1 MIKERLFKQKANDVT
16 AEKIDKKKNFRR
28 LVHYI
33 KPYWFSVLMN
43 IVFNILSIV
52 FSLFSFSMVVP
63 FLNLLFNP
71 RNLVLVKPD
80 FALNTDTLLQTLNYY
95 ISQLITYY
103 GHRTALIFICIMLV
117 IAFFL
122 RNLTTYFALYFMVGA
137 RAGTIK
143 DIRNDLYKKIMILPL
158 SFYSHHKKGD
168 IMARITTDVQEI
180 EVSIISYLDVFIKS
194 PLTIIAYFAYMVGVS
209 WRLTLFVILLLPIGG
224 LIIGWIGKS
233 LKKNSLE
240 GQNRFAGMLAT
251 IEETIG
257 GLRIIKAFN
266 AIGYSSDKFN
276 EQNDQYTKTIKYV
289 NRKRDLSSPMSEFLS
304 SIIIAIVIWFGATLI
319 LDAIGSGNPASIT
332 AANFIAYI
340 VVFSQIISPA
350 KSFSQGFYSLQK
362 GMASADRIFEVLD
375 ADEVIVEKP
384 NAKPIPDFNEAIV
397 YNDVSFHYKDIDVLH
412 NINITIPKGQMIAL
426 VGESGGGKSTLVD
439 LLPRFYDVTHG
450 SITIDG
456 TDVRDFKICDVRG
469 LMGIV
474 SQESILF
481 NDTVFNNIAFGLEHA
496 TREDV
501 IEAAK
506 IANAHDFI
514 MEMEDGYDTLIGDRG
529 MNLSG
534 GQRQRIS
541 IARAVLKNPPILILD
556 EATSSLDTESE
567 RLVQEALSKVMSNR
581 TSIVIAHRLST
592 IQNADEILVMV
603 KGQIVE
609 RGKHDELIAKGGVY
623 KRLTDLQSFN

>member
-1 MIKERLFKQKANDVT
+1 M
-16 AEKIDKKKNFRR
+16 DKKRNFRR
-28 LVHYI
+28 ILHYV
-33 KPYWFSVLMN
+33 KPYWFSIMMN
-43 IVFNILSIV
+43 IVFNILAIV
-52 FSLFSFSMVVP
+52 FSLFSFSMIVP

-71 RNLVLVKPD
+71 DNLTLVKPE
-80 FALNTDTLLQTLNYY
+80 FAIDTDTLLAMLDYY
-95 ISQLITYY
+95 VSYIIVLKGQAN
-103 GHRTALIFICIMLV
+103 ALIFICLLLV
-117 IAFFL
+117 LAFFL
-122 RNLTTYFALYFMVGA
+122 RNITTYFALYFMVGA
-137 RAGTIK
+137 RAGTIM

-158 SFYSHHKKGD
+158 SFYSKHKKGD

-194 PLTIIAYFAYMVGVS
+194 PLTIAAYFAYMLGVS
-209 WRLTLFVILLLPIGG
+209 WRLTLFVVLLLPIGG

-233 LKKNSLE
+233 LKKDSLE
-240 GQNRFAGMLAT
+240 GQNLFAGMIAT

-266 AIGYSSDKFN
+266 AIGYSSEKFN
-276 EQNDQYTKTIKYV
+276 EQNGLYTRVIKFV

-304 SIIIAIVIWFGATLI
+304 SIIIAIVVWFGATLI
-319 LDAIGSGNPASIT
+319 LNAAATPGAEPSIT

-375 ADEVIVEKP
+375 AEEVIVEKQD
-384 NAKPIPDFNEAIV
+384 ALELPDFKDSII
-397 YNDVSFHYKDIDVLH
+397 YNNVSFHYNEVNVLK
-412 NINITIPKGQMIAL
+412 NINLTIPKGKMIAL

-439 LLPRFYDVTHG
+439 LLPRFYDVSEGH
-450 SITIDG
+450 ILIDG
-456 TDVRDFKICDVRG
+456 TDIRDFKISDVRG

-496 TREDV
+496 TREAV

-514 MEMEDGYDTLIGDRG
+514 MEMEDGYDTVIGDRG

-567 RLVQEALSKVMSNR
+567 RLVQEALAKVMTNR
-581 TSIVIAHRLST
+581 TSVVIAHRLST
-592 IQNADEILVMV
+592 IQNADEIIVMV

-609 RGKHDELIAKGGVY
+609 RGKHEELIELGGVY
-623 KRLTDLQSFN
+623 KRLTDLQSFNN

>member
-1 MIKERLFKQKANDVT
+1 M
-16 AEKIDKKKNFRR
+16 DKKRNFRR
-28 LVHYI
+28 ILHYV
-33 KPYWFSVLMN
+33 KPYWFSILMN
-43 IVFNILSIV
+43 IVFNVLAIV
-52 FSLFSFSMVVP
+52 FSLFSFSMIVP

-71 RNLVLVKPD
+71 DNLTTIKPE
-80 FALNTDTLLQTLNYY
+80 FALDTDTMLAMLDYYVSYIILLKGQE
-95 ISQLITYY
+95 
-103 GHRTALIFICIMLV
+103 TALIFICLLLV

-122 RNLTTYFALYFMVGA
+122 RNITTYFALYFMVGA
-137 RAGTIK
+137 RAGTIQ

-158 SFYSHHKKGD
+158 SFYSKHKKGD

-194 PLTIIAYFAYMVGVS
+194 PLTIAAYFAYMLGVS
-209 WRLTLFVILLLPIGG
+209 WRLTLFVVLLLPIGG

-233 LKKNSLE
+233 LKKDSLD

-266 AIGYSSDKFN
+266 AIGYSSEKFN
-276 EQNDQYTKTIKYV
+276 EQNGLYTRVIKFV

-304 SIIIAIVIWFGATLI
+304 SIIISIVVWFGATLI
-319 LDAIGSGNPASIT
+319 LDAAKTPEAVPSIT

-362 GMASADRIFEVLD
+362 GMASADRIFEILD
-375 ADEVIVEKP
+375 AEEVIVEKQDALP
-384 NAKPIPDFNEAIV
+384 LPDFNDSII
-397 YNDVSFHYKDIDVLH
+397 YNNVSFHYNNEVNVLK
-412 NINITIPKGQMIAL
+412 NINLTIPKGKMIAL

-439 LLPRFYDVTHG
+439 LLPRFYDVSEGH
-450 SITIDG
+450 ITIDG

-496 TREDV
+496 TRAAV

-514 MEMEDGYDTLIGDRG
+514 MEMEDGYDTVIGDRG

-567 RLVQEALSKVMSNR
+567 RLVQEALAKVMTNR

-609 RGKHDELIAKGGVY
+609 RGKHEELIEKGGVY
-623 KRLTDLQSFN
+623 KRLTDLQSFNS

>member
-1 MIKERLFKQKANDVT
+1 M
-16 AEKIDKKKNFRR
+16 DKKRNFRR
-28 LVHYI
+28 ILHYV
-33 KPYWFSVLMN
+33 KPYWFSIMMN
-43 IVFNILSIV
+43 IVFNILAIV
-52 FSLFSFSMVVP
+52 FSLFSFSMIVP

-71 RNLVLVKPD
+71 ENLTTVKPE
-80 FALNTDTLLQTLNYY
+80 FALDTDTLLAMLDYY
-95 ISQLITYY
+95 VSYIIILKGQS
-103 GHRTALIFICIMLV
+103 TALIFICLLLV

-122 RNLTTYFALYFMVGA
+122 RNITTYFALYFMVGA

-143 DIRNDLYKKIMILPL
+143 DIRNDLYRKIMILPL

-180 EVSIISYLDVFIKS
+180 EVSIISYLDTFIKS
-194 PLTIIAYFAYMVGVS
+194 PITILAYFAYMLGVS
-209 WRLTLFVILLLPIGG
+209 WRLTLFVLILLPIGG
-224 LIIGWIGKS
+224 LIIGAIGKS
-233 LKKNSLE
+233 LKKDSLD

-266 AIGYSSDKFN
+266 AIDYSSEKFN
-276 EQNDQYTKTIKYV
+276 EQNGLYTRVIKFV

-304 SIIIAIVIWFGATLI
+304 SIIISIVVWFGATLI
-319 LDAIGSGNPASIT
+319 LDAAATPGAEPSIT

-375 ADEVIVEKP
+375 AEEVIVEKQD
-384 NAKPIPDFNEAIV
+384 ALELPDFNDSII
-397 YNDVSFHYKDIDVLH
+397 YNNVSFHYNEVDVLH
-412 NINITIPKGQMIAL
+412 NVNLTIPKGKMIAL

-439 LLPRFYDVTHG
+439 LLPRFYDVSAGH
-450 SITIDG
+450 ILIDG
-456 TDVRDFKICDVRG
+456 TDIRDFKISDVRG

-474 SQESILF
+474 SQENILF

-496 TREDV
+496 TREAV

-514 MEMEDGYDTLIGDRG
+514 MEMEDGYDTVIGDRG

-567 RLVQEALSKVMSNR
+567 RLVQEALAKVMTNR

-609 RGKHDELIAKGGVY
+609 RGKHEELIEKGGVY
-623 KRLTDLQSFN
+623 KRLTDLQSFNN

>member
-1 MIKERLFKQKANDVT
+1 MKN
-16 AEKIDKKKNFRR
+16 KNFRR
-28 LVHYI
+28 ILHYI
-33 KPYWFSVLMN
+33 KPYWFSVFMN
-43 IVFNILSIV
+43 VMFNILSIL

-63 FLNLLFNP
+63 FLNILFNP
-71 RNLVLVKPD
+71 NNLVYVCPE
-80 FALNTDTLLQTLNYY
+80 FALDTDTLLQILYY
-95 ISQLITYY
+95 HVSQIIITK
-103 GHRTALIFICIMLV
+103 GAATALIIICIMLV
-117 IAFFL
+117 TAFFL
-122 RNLTTYFALYFMVGA
+122 RNITSYFAMYFMVGA
-137 RAGTIK
+137 RAGTLK
-143 DIRNDLYKKIMILPL
+143 DIRNDLYHKIMILPL
-158 SFYSHHKKGD
+158 SFYSKHKKGD
-168 IMARITTDVQEI
+168 IIARITTDVQEI
-180 EVSIISYLDVFIKS
+180 EVSIVSYLDTFIKS
-194 PLTIIAYFAYMVGVS
+194 PLTIIAYFIYMLGVS
-209 WRLTLFVILLLPIGG
+209 WKLTLFVLILLPIGG
-224 LIIGWIGKS
+224 IIIGKIGKS
-233 LKKNSLE
+233 LRKDSLE

-251 IEETIG
+251 IEESIG

-266 AIGYSSDKFN
+266 AIGYSTDKFK
-276 EQNDQYTKTIKYV
+276 EQNERYTDVVKHV

-304 SIIIAIVIWFGATLI
+304 SIIIAIVLWFGSTLI
-319 LDAIGSGNPASIT
+319 LNESESAIP

-362 GMASADRIFEVLD
+362 GLASAERIFEVLD
-375 ADEVIVEKP
+375 AEEVIVEKP
-384 NAKPIPDFNEAIV
+384 NAKSIPDFKESIV
-397 YNDVSFHYKDIDVLH
+397 YENVSFHYNENDVLKNIDV
-412 NINITIPKGQMIAL
+412 TIPKGKMVAL
-426 VGESGGGKSTLVD
+426 VGESGGGKSTMVD
-439 LLPRFYDVTHG
+439 LLPRFYDVSNG
-450 SITIDG
+450 SIKIDG
-456 TDVRDFKICDVRG
+456 TDIRDFKICDVRG

-481 NDTVFNNIAFGLEHA
+481 NDTVFNNIAFGLDNA

-506 IANAHDFI
+506 IANAHEFI
-514 MEMEDGYDTLIGDRG
+514 MEMENGYDTLIGDRG

-567 RLVQEALSKVMSNR
+567 RLVQEALAKVMTNR

-603 KGQIVE
+603 KGHIVE
-609 RGKHDELIAKGGVY
+609 RGKHEELIAKGGVY

>member
-1 MIKERLFKQKANDVT
+1 M
-16 AEKIDKKKNFRR
+16 DKSKKRNFRR
-28 LVHYI
+28 ILHYV

-43 IVFNILSIV
+43 IVFNILAIV
-52 FSLFSFSMVVP
+52 FSLFSFSMIVP

-71 RNLVLVKPD
+71 ENLTTVKPE
-80 FALNTDTLLQTLNYY
+80 FALDTDTLLAMLDYY
-95 ISQLITYY
+95 VSYIIIVKGQA
-103 GHRTALIFICIMLV
+103 TALIFICILLV
-117 IAFFL
+117 VAFFL
-122 RNLTTYFALYFMVGA
+122 RNLTTYLALYFMIGA
-137 RAGTIK
+137 RTGTIM
-143 DIRNDLYKKIMILPL
+143 DLRNDLYKKIMILPL

-168 IMARITTDVQEI
+168 IMARITTDVQEV
-180 EVSIISYLDVFIKS
+180 EYSIISYLDVFIKS
-194 PLTIIAYFAYMVGVS
+194 PLTIIAYFAYMLGVS
-209 WRLTLFVILLLPIGG
+209 WRLTLFVLVLLPIGG
-224 LIIGWIGKS
+224 LIIGTIGKS
-233 LKKNSLE
+233 LKKDSLE

-251 IEETIG
+251 IEESIG

-276 EQNDQYTKTIKYV
+276 EQNGIYTRIIKYV
-289 NRKRDLSSPMSEFLS
+289 QRKRDLSSPMSEFLS
-304 SIIIAIVIWFGATLI
+304 SIIISIVVWFGATLI
-319 LDAIGSGNPASIT
+319 LNAAGTPGAEPSIT

-350 KSFSQGFYSLQK
+350 KSFSQGFYNLQK
-362 GMASADRIFEVLD
+362 GMASADRIFEILD
-375 ADEVIVEKP
+375 AEEVIVEKE
-384 NAKPIPDFNEAIV
+384 NAIPLPEFKDSIV
-397 YNDVSFHYKDIDVLH
+397 YHDVSFHYNEVNVLKDIDL
-412 NINITIPKGQMIAL
+412 TIPKGKMIAL

-439 LLPRFYDVTHG
+439 LLPRFYDVSRG
-450 SITIDG
+450 CITIDG
-456 TDVRDFKICDVRG
+456 IDVRDFKICDVRG

-496 TREDV
+496 TREAV

-514 MEMEDGYDTLIGDRG
+514 MEMESGYDTLIGDRG

-567 RLVQEALSKVMSNR
+567 RLVQEALSKVMTNR
-581 TSIVIAHRLST
+581 TSVVIAHRLST
-592 IQNADEILVMV
+592 IQNADEIIVMV

-609 RGKHDELIAKGGVY
+609 RGKHEELIEKGGVY

>member
-1 MIKERLFKQKANDVT
+1 M
-16 AEKIDKKKNFRR
+16 DKKRNFRR
-28 LVHYI
+28 ILHYV
-33 KPYWFSVLMN
+33 KPYWFSIMMN
-43 IVFNILSIV
+43 IVFNILAIV
-52 FSLFSFSMVVP
+52 FSLFSFSMIVP

-71 RNLVLVKPD
+71 ENLTTVKPE
-80 FALNTDTLLQTLNYY
+80 FALDTDTLLAMLDYY
-95 ISQLITYY
+95 VSYIIILKGQS
-103 GHRTALIFICIMLV
+103 TALIFICLLLV

-122 RNLTTYFALYFMVGA
+122 RNITTYFALYFMVGA

-143 DIRNDLYKKIMILPL
+143 DIRNDLYRKIMILPL

-180 EVSIISYLDVFIKS
+180 EVSIISYLDTFIKS
-194 PLTIIAYFAYMVGVS
+194 PITILAYFAYMLGVS
-209 WRLTLFVILLLPIGG
+209 WRLTLFVLILLPIGG
-224 LIIGWIGKS
+224 LIIGAIGKS
-233 LKKNSLE
+233 LKKDSLD

-266 AIGYSSDKFN
+266 AIDYSSEKFN
-276 EQNDQYTKTIKYV
+276 EQNGLYTRVIKFV
-289 NRKRDLSSPMSEFLS
+289 NRKRVLSSPMSEFLS
-304 SIIIAIVIWFGATLI
+304 SIIISIVVWFGATLI
-319 LDAIGSGNPASIT
+319 LDAAATPGAEPSIT

-375 ADEVIVEKP
+375 AEEVIVEKQD
-384 NAKPIPDFNEAIV
+384 ALELPDFNDSII
-397 YNDVSFHYKDIDVLH
+397 YNNVSFHYNEVDVLH
-412 NINITIPKGQMIAL
+412 NINLTIPKGKMIAL

-439 LLPRFYDVTHG
+439 LLPRFYDVSAGH
-450 SITIDG
+450 ILIDG
-456 TDVRDFKICDVRG
+456 TDIRDFKISDVRG

-496 TREDV
+496 TREAV

-514 MEMEDGYDTLIGDRG
+514 MEMEDGYDTVIGDRG

-567 RLVQEALSKVMSNR
+567 RLVQEALAKVMTNR

-609 RGKHDELIAKGGVY
+609 RGTHEELIEKGGVY
-623 KRLTDLQSFN
+623 KRLTDLQSFNN

>member
-1 MIKERLFKQKANDVT
+1 M
-16 AEKIDKKKNFRR
+16 DKKRNFRR
-28 LVHYI
+28 ILHYV
-33 KPYWFSVLMN
+33 KPYWFSIMMN
-43 IVFNILSIV
+43 IVFNILAIV
-52 FSLFSFSMVVP
+52 FSLFSFSMIVP

-71 RNLVLVKPD
+71 ENLTTVKPE
-80 FALNTDTLLQTLNYY
+80 FALDTDTLLAMLDYY
-95 ISQLITYY
+95 VSYIIILKGQS
-103 GHRTALIFICIMLV
+103 TALIFICLLLV

-122 RNLTTYFALYFMVGA
+122 RNITTYFALYFMVGA

-143 DIRNDLYKKIMILPL
+143 DIRNDLYRKIMILPL

-180 EVSIISYLDVFIKS
+180 EVSIISYLDTFIKS
-194 PLTIIAYFAYMVGVS
+194 PITILAYFAYMLGVS
-209 WRLTLFVILLLPIGG
+209 WRLTLFVLILLPIGG
-224 LIIGWIGKS
+224 LIIGAIGKS
-233 LKKNSLE
+233 LKKDSLD

-266 AIGYSSDKFN
+266 AIDYSSEKFN
-276 EQNDQYTKTIKYV
+276 EQNGLYTRVIKFV

-304 SIIIAIVIWFGATLI
+304 SIIISIVVWFGATLI
-319 LDAIGSGNPASIT
+319 LDAAATPGAEPSIT

-375 ADEVIVEKP
+375 AEEVIVEKQD
-384 NAKPIPDFNEAIV
+384 ALELPDFNDSII
-397 YNDVSFHYKDIDVLH
+397 YNNVSFHYNEVDVLH
-412 NINITIPKGQMIAL
+412 NINLTIPKGKMIAL

-439 LLPRFYDVTHG
+439 LLPRFYDVSAGH
-450 SITIDG
+450 IFIDG
-456 TDVRDFKICDVRG
+456 TDIRDFKISDVRG

-496 TREDV
+496 TREAV

-514 MEMEDGYDTLIGDRG
+514 MEMEDGYDTVIGDRG

-567 RLVQEALSKVMSNR
+567 RLVQEALAKVMTNR

-609 RGKHDELIAKGGVY
+609 RGKHEELIEKGGVY
-623 KRLTDLQSFN
+623 KRLTDLQSFNN

>member
-1 MIKERLFKQKANDVT
+1 MSKR
-16 AEKIDKKKNFRR
+16 KNFRR
-28 LVHYI
+28 ILHYI

-43 IVFNILSIV
+43 IIFNILAIV

-71 RNLVLVKPD
+71 SNLVRVKPE
-80 FALNTDTLLQTLNYY
+80 FALDTDSLLQLLNYY
-95 ISQLITYY
+95 VSMAIEEWGT
-103 GHRTALIFICIMLV
+103 GTALILICALLV
-117 IAFFL
+117 VAFFL
-122 RNLTTYFALYFMVGA
+122 RNITAYFALYFMVGA

-168 IMARITTDVQEI
+168 IMVRITTDVQEI
-180 EVSIISYLDVFIKS
+180 EISIISYLDVFIKS
-194 PLTIIAYFAYMVGVS
+194 PLTIAAYFAYMIGVS
-209 WRLTLFVILLLPIGG
+209 WRLTLFVVILLPIGG

-233 LKKNSLE
+233 LKKDSLD

-266 AIGYSSDKFN
+266 AINYSSDKFN
-276 EQNDQYTKTIKYV
+276 EQNDRYTRVIKFV

-304 SIIIAIVIWFGATLI
+304 SIIISIVIWFGATLI
-319 LDAIGSGNPASIT
+319 LNASGDPNATPSIT

-362 GMASADRIFEVLD
+362 GMASADRIFEILD
-375 ADEVIVEKP
+375 AEEVIVEKP
-384 NAKPIPDFNEAIV
+384 GAIRLNDFSKSIEYDN
-397 YNDVSFHYKDIDVLH
+397 VSFHYNEVNVLK
-412 NINITIPKGQMIAL
+412 NINVTIPKGKMIAL
-426 VGESGGGKSTLVD
+426 VGESGGGKSTMVD
-439 LLPRFYDVTHG
+439 LLPRFYDVSQG
-450 SITIDG
+450 SLKIDG
-456 TDVRDFKICDVRG
+456 FDVREFSIRDVRA
-469 LMGIV
+469 LMGVV

-481 NDTVFNNIAFGLEHA
+481 NDTVFNNIAFGLEDA
-496 TREDV
+496 TREAV
-501 IEAAK
+501 VEAAK

-514 MEMEDGYDTLIGDRG
+514 MEMDDGYDTIIGDRG

-567 RLVQEALSKVMSNR
+567 RQVQDALAKVMNNR

-592 IQNADEILVMV
+592 IQNADEILVLV

-609 RGKHDELIAKGGVY
+609 RGKHEELIAMGGVY
-623 KRLTDLQSFN
+623 KHLTDLQSFN